1 MLNIELRDLIRAI
14 VRNEFEETYG
24 IACRVTEVRE
34 DDVRGWVV
42 DCEPINES
50 ATLLDVRLQANKG
63 GQILITPAVD
73 SVVYVIKEDE
83 SNAFVSMYSTV
94 DNIIFLGGD
103 NGGVPISQSI
113 SDKLNVLEDRITGH
127 QHQYIPY
134 PGGAAGPPVPTTP
147 DTASNPSITPTTPE
161 DLENNLF
168 LH

>member
-24 IACRVTEVRE
+24 IACKVAEVRE
-34 DDVRGWVV
+34 DSVRGWVA

-50 ATLLDVRLQANKG
+50 ATLLNVRLQANKG

-94 DNIIFLGGD
+94 DNIIFLGGN

-113 SDKLNVLEDRITGH
+113 ADKLNVLEDRMTSH
-127 QHQYIPY
+127 QHFYIPY
-134 PGGAAGPPVPTTP
+134 PSGSPASPVATTP
-147 DTASNPSITPTTPE
+147 DSSSNPTITPTDAE
-161 DLENNLF
+161 DLENDLF